1 MERIEHVARLET
13 KYLEVADA
21 ALTEAEK
28 AFINAHPIYDG
39 TNYCFGYE
47 VSLWEYTYGDDDD
60 DEVDDD
66 ELTHTE
72 LDYSRYFVQVGVQKS
87 KKGVWKEIDE
97 KDITNVDCN
106 DPKFEDDFEDYEDAE
121 KYMEEHIRYIN
132 QQGSKFA

>member
-1 MERIEHVARLET
+1 MERIEHVAKLET

-47 VSLWEYTYGDDDD
+47 VSLWEYTYGDDD